1 MKINKN
7 NRFDGHEIFNFH
19 KSAISL
25 LLEMQQEAIQ
35 ASSPDDQVWRED
47 WKARLAFEHQLKDD
61 VCEQIESSLFAS
73 NLINF
78 NGESVFVV
86 VADEA
91 RAGAA

>member
-1 MKINKN
+1 VKLNKN
-7 NRFDGHEIFNFH
+7 NRFNGHEIFNFH

-35 ASSPDDQVWRED
+35 ASSPNDQVWRED

>member
-1 MKINKN
+1 MKLNKN
-7 NRFDGHEIFNFH
+7 NRFNGHEIFNFH

>member
-1 MKINKN
+1 MKSNKN
-7 NRFDGHEIFNFH
+7 NRLQLQCVFNFH

-61 VCEQIESSLFAS
+61 LCEQIESSLFAS

>member
-1 MKINKN
+1 MKLNKN

-35 ASSPDDQVWRED
+35 ASSPNDQVWRED

-78 NGESVFVV
+78 SGESVFVV

>member
-1 MKINKN
+1 MKLNKN

-35 ASSPDDQVWRED
+35 ASSPNDQVWRED

>member
-1 MKINKN
+1 MKLNKN

-35 ASSPDDQVWRED
+35 ASSPNDQVWRED
-47 WKARLAFEHQLKDD
+47 WKARLAFDHQLKDD

>member
-1 MKINKN
+1 MKSSKNK
-7 NRFDGHEIFNFH
+7 RPDLHSIFNFH

-61 VCEQIESSLFAS
+61 VCELIESSLFAS

-78 NGESVFVV
+78 QGESVFVV

>member
-1 MKINKN
+1 MKLNKN
-7 NRFDGHEIFNFH
+7 NRFNGHEIFNFH

-61 VCEQIESSLFAS
+61 ICEQIESSLFAS

>member
-1 MKINKN
+1 MKLNKN

>member
-1 MKINKN
+1 MKLNKN
-7 NRFDGHEIFNFH
+7 NRSEVNDIFNFH

>member
-35 ASSPDDQVWRED
+35 ASSPNDQVWRED

>member
-1 MKINKN
+1 MKLNKN
-7 NRFDGHEIFNFH
+7 NRFNGNEIFNFH

-35 ASSPDDQVWRED
+35 ASSPNDQVWRED

>member
-1 MKINKN
+1 MKSNKN
-7 NRFDGHEIFNFH
+7 NRPHLQCVFNFH

-78 NGESVFVV
+78 HGESVFFFF
-86 VADEA
+86 ADEA

>member
-1 MKINKN
+1 MKLNKN
-7 NRFDGHEIFNFH
+7 NRFNGHEIFNFH

-35 ASSPDDQVWRED
+35 ASSPNDQVWRED